1 MNVLMVDIG
10 GTNGKVMASYDGE
23 MRRMPSGQ
31 VLTASEMVRGVLAL
45 TADLE
50 FDRVSLGLPCLVE
63 HGKPALEPSNLGNGW
78 VGFDYSQAFGKP
90 VRCINDAA
98 MHALGNYT
106 SGRLLFLGFGTGIG
120 ATLIVG
126 DVVVPIEIGLVKLNR
141 MECLVDR
148 LSKTALKRDGREHW
162 MEAVLDAVE
171 LLQNVFKPDQ
181 TVLGGG
187 NAKFIDPF
195 LQTAVVWTTD
205 PPISVRSACGK
216 IPTSSPVPMQ
226 RHGESIARGHRR
238 ISSKTGAFRAV
249 GQLYEELWIKEI
261 KQAFMRF
268 AERCGISGVEEVR
281 SRAPNR
287 GKKFRWNYFRRD
299 LRSLQRG
306 LTDCLLDTGN
316 QRRCNA

>member
-10 GTNGKVMASYDGE
+10 GTNVKVMASHNGE

-98 MHALGNYT
+98 MQALGNYT
-106 SGRLLFLGFGTGIG
+106 SGRLLFLGFGTSIG
-120 ATLIVG
+120 ATLIVD

-141 MECLVDR
+141 MECLVGR

-187 NAKFIDPF
+187 NAKFIDP
-195 LQTAVVWTTD
+195 LPSNCRCVD
-205 PPISVRSACGK
+205 NRSAYIGAQCLWEDSDLFASAYA
-216 IPTSSPVPMQ
+216 TSWRIHRKGSSQ
-226 RHGESIARGHRR
+226 NLFQHGSLPRGRP
-238 ISSKTGAFRAV
+238 IV
-249 GQLYEELWIKEI
+249 
-261 KQAFMRF
+261 
-268 AERCGISGVEEVR
+268 
-281 SRAPNR
+281 
-287 GKKFRWNYFRRD
+287 
-299 LRSLQRG
+299 
-306 LTDCLLDTGN
+306 
-316 QRRCNA
+316 

>member
-10 GTNGKVMASYDGE
+10 GTNVKVMASHNGE

-98 MHALGNYT
+98 MQALGNYT
-106 SGRLLFLGFGTGIG
+106 SGRLLFLGFGTSIG
-120 ATLIVG
+120 ATLIVD

-141 MECLVDR
+141 MECLVGR

-162 MEAVLDAVE
+162 MEAVLDAVA

-187 NAKFIDPF
+187 NAKFIDP
-195 LQTAVVWTTD
+195 LPSNCRCVD
-205 PPISVRSACGK
+205 NRSAYIGAQCLWEDSDLFASAYA
-216 IPTSSPVPMQ
+216 T
-226 RHGESIARGHRR
+226 
-238 ISSKTGAFRAV
+238 SSKTGAFRAV
-249 GQLYEELWIKEI
+249 SQLYEELWIKEI
-261 KQAFMRF
+261 KHAFMRF

-287 GKKFRWNYFRRD
+287 GKKFR
-299 LRSLQRG
+299 
-306 LTDCLLDTGN
+306 
-316 QRRCNA
+316 